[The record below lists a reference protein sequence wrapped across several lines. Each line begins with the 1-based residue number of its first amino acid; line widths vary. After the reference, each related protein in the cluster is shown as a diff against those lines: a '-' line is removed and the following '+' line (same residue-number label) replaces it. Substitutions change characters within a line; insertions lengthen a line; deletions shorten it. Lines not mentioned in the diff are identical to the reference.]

1 MSRRAARRKR
11 AGPAPYTPM
20 GERRIFRVA
29 VAIVAFLMAAALLL
43 SLVIP
48 FAAGSGG

>member
-29 VAIVAFLMAAALLL
+29 VAIVA
-43 SLVIP
+43 S
-48 FAAGSGG
+48 

>member
-1 MSRRAARRKR
+1 MSRRRARRGR

-29 VAIVAFLMAAALLL
+29 VAVIAFLMAAALIL